1 MAAENA
7 SRLADATMDAKSL
20 YREEIYTD
28 RKVGTLRVLVP
39 VKSDGAP
46 DPSRPTLFQGEA
58 QLMTNMGPLPI
69 SFDIEAK
76 DLASAVANYAE
87 ATKAGVERA
96 MRELQELRRQA
107 SSSIVIPQGGVGGLP
122 PGGLGG
128 GGGKIQLP

>member
-1 MAAENA
+1 MAEQNT
-7 SRLADATMDAKSL
+7 RVTDATMDAASL

-39 VKSDGAP
+39 VKDDGSTDVA
-46 DPSRPTLFQGEA
+46 RPTIYQGEA

-69 SFDIEAK
+69 SFDIEAGS
-76 DLASAVANYAE
+76 LSEAVSRYAD

-107 SSSIVIPQGGVGGLP
+107 SSSIVIPQGGAGLP

-128 GGGKIQLP
+128 GGKIQLP

>member
-1 MAAENA
+1 MPEQT
-7 SRLADATMDAKSL
+7 SRVTDATMDAASL

-39 VKSDGAP
+39 VKDDGSA
-46 DPSRPTLFQGEA
+46 DDSRPTVYQGEA
-58 QLMTNMGPLPI
+58 QLMTNVGPLPI

-76 DLASAVANYAE
+76 TLAEAVSRYAD
-87 ATKAGVERA
+87 ATKAGVDRA

-107 SSSIVIPQGGVGGLP
+107 SSSIVIPQGGAGLP

-128 GGGKIQLP
+128 GGKIQLP